1 MRRQRRRLGLLR
13 RGCRHQHMHV
23 QRRVLWQR
31 TGMRAVPDMR
41 RQRRRLGLL
50 RRGCRHQHMH
60 VQCGIFGHW
69 RCLRVCLQP
78 SISTLFIDLVFLCLL
93 VPGGG
98 VR

>member
-1 MRRQRRRLGLLR
+1 MGPDRGRGAAAQERVALLDVQGQLG
-13 RGCRHQHMHV
+13 G
-23 QRRVLWQR
+23 RVV
-31 TGMRAVPDMR
+31 RAVPDMR

-69 RCLRVCLQP
+69 RCLRGCLQP